1 MRSAEIIKAGER
13 ADMAALLSIGIA
25 AASSALV
32 TEGAGIILYILLGT
46 VIITAALLGLHK
58 KFLAYLHGIGWP
70 RLTIFLALFFPL
82 SGLLIFTIYPLA
94 IGFAASAGVPLKS
107 RIILLSIISGLLAFS
122 NLVVLIIN
130 IFSLLRGRQTDH

>member
-13 ADMAALLSIGIA
+13 ADLTALLSIGIA

-32 TEGAGIILYILLGT
+32 AEGVGIILYILIGT
-46 VIITAALLGLHK
+46 VITAAALFGLHK

-82 SGLLIFTIYPLA
+82 CGLLIFVLYPFA
-94 IGFAASAGVPLKS
+94 IGFIASAGVPLKS
-107 RIILLSIISGLLAFS
+107 SIILLSIISGLLAFS

-130 IFSLLRGRQTDH
+130 IFSIFRGRQTDH